1 MLDCTTLLEQLA
13 ALAAQRGRLL
23 QSEAKTWIDVSHALA
38 EFAAT
43 VSSKPAAVQPTA
55 ASEPNSSLLSTK
67 QAASVL
73 NLTASTLSK
82 WRVHGGGPQFVKLGR
97 SIFYRKAAL
106 DSFVASRAHHHTAEY
121 QER

>member
-43 VSSKPAAVQPTA
+43 DSSKPGRARSSSRSPRPQAVSFIQRKCDA
-55 ASEPNSSLLSTK
+55 NS
-67 QAASVL
+67 
-73 NLTASTLSK
+73 
-82 WRVHGGGPQFVKLGR
+82 RVT
-97 SIFYRKAAL
+97 S
-106 DSFVASRAHHHTAEY
+106 
-121 QER
+121 